1 MNYILQQIFFYQ
13 HIEKDPRIKPLHIS
27 LYMALFQVWNARHF
41 PPSFIVARTR
51 LMQKSKIGSKA
62 TFAKTMR
69 ELNELGYIS
78 YTPPMKTVVVH
89 ELNCCSPESETGLV
103 PKVEHIDKVLK
114 PKTRLNNKEI
124 ITYPSEEEVKN
135 WFLEKNES
143 AALALTFFY
152 YYSANGW
159 MMGNYAMK
167 DWRAAAAKWII
178 TTKTTTYNANAKY
191 VHTNKRKDYSK
202 PL

>member
-1 MNYILQQIFFYQ
+1 
-13 HIEKDPRIKPLHIS
+13 
-27 LYMALFQVWNARHF
+27 MALFQVWNAKYF
-41 PPSFIVARTR
+41 PPSFLVARTR

-62 TFAKTMR
+62 TFAKIMR
-69 ELNELGYIS
+69 ELNEFGYIS
-78 YTPPMKTVVVH
+78 YTPPKKTVSVH
-89 ELNCCSPESETGLV
+89 ELNSGSPESVTGLV

-114 PKTRLNNKEI
+114 PKTRLNNKEK
-124 ITYPSEEEVKN
+124 ITSPSEEEVKN
-135 WFLEKNES
+135 WFLKKNES
-143 AALALTFFY
+143 VTLALTFFY

-167 DWRAAAAKWII
+167 DWRVAAAKWII

-191 VHTNKRKDYSK
+191 VHTNKHKDHSK